1 MGDRPA
7 RTEERVRYVVE
18 VKRNQEAVAAARRL
32 LGWRLYATNA
42 PAGELSLAEAVWAVR
57 AAPRIDRDFRR
68 LKGRPLGIRPLYVQ
82 REDRAWGMVRLLSL
96 ALRVLALVEHVV
108 RESLQAA
115 GEALRG
121 LYAGN
126 PKRATARPIT
136 ERLLRA
142 LRGITLTVV
151 YLPDRTIRH
160 VTPLS
165 QLQRRILH
173 LLGLPASIYENLAL
187 SADPIPP

>member
-1 MGDRPA
+1 
-7 RTEERVRYVVE
+7 VRYVVE